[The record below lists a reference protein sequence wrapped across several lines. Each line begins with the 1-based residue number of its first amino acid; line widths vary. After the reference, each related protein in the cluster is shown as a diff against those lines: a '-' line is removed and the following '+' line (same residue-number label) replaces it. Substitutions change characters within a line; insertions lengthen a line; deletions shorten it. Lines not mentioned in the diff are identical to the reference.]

1 MAPPPQ
7 GPQTVPQLFTEMQ
20 KAIQKQDFKNVVKY
34 ANMILHTKE
43 GNHDQ
48 DALKAG
54 FSFIHFHNFN

>member
-20 KAIQKQDFKNVVKY
+20 KAIQKQDVKNVVKY
-34 ANMILHTKE
+34 ANMILHTKD

-48 DALKAG
+48 DALKAR
-54 FSFIHFHNFN
+54 F